1 MEGKVLEAIEILR
14 STRVEEPADI
24 MPEMPATPQA
34 APSPAALNLQK
45 KVRRQRLVSAG
56 RALMRVCLFL
66 FVCVCVVLSCA
77 AAERRRRQ
85 GQQQG
90 SHRGGVDV
98 SSWRDY
104 RHTLLRR
111 YEWKLSLAQ

>member
-45 KVRRQRLVSAG
+45 KVRRQSRAKKEARPAAGQSPRWGGRELMERLSAYPI
-56 RALMRVCLFL
+56 
-66 FVCVCVVLSCA
+66 
-77 AAERRRRQ
+77 E
-85 GQQQG
+85 
-90 SHRGGVDV
+90 
-98 SSWRDY
+98 
-104 RHTLLRR
+104 
-111 YEWKLSLAQ
+111 EI